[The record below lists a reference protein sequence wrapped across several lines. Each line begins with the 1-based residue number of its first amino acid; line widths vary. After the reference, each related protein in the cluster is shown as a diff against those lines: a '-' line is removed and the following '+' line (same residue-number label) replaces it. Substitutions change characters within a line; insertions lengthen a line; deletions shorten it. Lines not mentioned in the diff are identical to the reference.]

1 MTHVRPVEGSTGGER
16 YPGGKTVITFEDCL
30 ALCELTEAEI
40 DAIAEHE
47 QLPETVALELGS
59 CLVHA
64 PDGELRI
71 QQIIIDD
78 IGAAQQRGDLAHA
91 ARLKQ
96 TLRRFIE
103 QHPQCRGAA
112 GGRLDADQ

>member
-1 MTHVRPVEGSTGGER
+1 M
-16 YPGGKTVITFEDCL
+16 ITFEDCL
-30 ALCELTEAEI
+30 ALCELSEAEI

-47 QLPETVALELGS
+47 HLPGTVALEFGA
-59 CLVHA
+59 CLVRG
-64 PDGELRI
+64 PDGALRI

-103 QHPQCRGAA
+103 QHPQCRG
-112 GGRLDADQ
+112 RRELDADQ

>member
-1 MTHVRPVEGSTGGER
+1 M
-16 YPGGKTVITFEDCL
+16 ITFEDCL
-30 ALCELTEAEI
+30 AFCELSEAEI

-47 QLPETVALELGS
+47 RLPGTVALELGS
-59 CLVHA
+59 CLVQG
-64 PDGELRI
+64 PEGELRI
-71 QQIIIDD
+71 GRIIIDD

-103 QHPQCRGAA
+103 RHPQCRGAA
-112 GGRLDADQ
+112 GAAGGGLDADQ